1 MRIQVCKANTE
12 EIIATIEID
21 DEATKVITDEDYR
34 VSIDG
39 EEFGFD
45 EWYESLDDFK

>member
-1 MRIQVCKANTE
+1 MRIQVYKVCTKE
-12 EIIATIEID
+12 VIATIEVD
-21 DEATKVITDEDYR
+21 DEATKVITGEDYR